1 MTRHRLDV
9 FALCAG
15 AFFVALA
22 VGFVLDGLDVWDM
35 NVAWIGPVLLIA
47 LGLGGVLST
56 IGRAAA
62 PDPPPPAPDAAE

>member
-22 VGFVLDGLDVWDM
+22 VGFLFDGLDAWDM
-35 NVAWIGPVLLIA
+35 NVTWIGPILLIV

-56 IGRAAA
+56 LGRVST
-62 PDPPPPAPDAAE
+62 PDPPTEPDATP